1 MTNGWWRGAWGRCD
15 RWLHEGF
22 GDEDSPLFR
31 AVNGVIVALILVSI
45 VSVTLASV
53 SDLYQHYRLL
63 FDVSEALIVSLFTLE
78 YAINIYVAPDRKAY
92 VFGLWGAIDL
102 LAILPSILL
111 LFDLRALK
119 VTRVLRVMRFLRL
132 LRILR
137 VLKLAKLAARQY
149 DRSREKRLNTLK
161 LDLQIYLI
169 ALLSAVVIFS
179 TLEFYA
185 EEFVPNTQFTSIPA
199 AMWWCIVTITTT
211 GYGDM
216 SPATVSGRV
225 IAAATMLTGLALFG
239 LLMNV
244 VGKAMLSSLFGAA
257 DLETHDE
264 ALRRAEEVVAGRRR
278 RRAAGVADEAPLP
291 PPSDAA
297 CACGAV
303 LQATWRLC
311 PLCGRATEW
320 AEAETVPGPGGGA

>member
-1 MTNGWWRGAWGRCD
+1 M
-15 RWLHEGF
+15 
-22 GDEDSPLFR
+22 
-31 AVNGVIVALILVSI
+31 IVALILVSI

-53 SDLYQHYRLL
+53 SDLYQRYRLL
-63 FDVSEALIVSLFTLE
+63 FDVSEALVVSLFTLE

-216 SPATVSGRV
+216 SPATVLGTRGRGRHDV
-225 IAAATMLTGLALFG
+225 DGPGAVRPADERGRQG
-239 LLMNV
+239 DV
-244 VGKAMLSSLFGAA
+244 VV
-257 DLETHDE
+257 
-264 ALRRAEEVVAGRRR
+264 ALRGRRPRDTRRGAPARRGGRRR
-278 RRAAGVADEAPLP
+278 PTPPSHGRRHGRSAAGAAVGRRVRLRHGPAGDVA
-291 PPSDAA
+291 
-297 CACGAV
+297 AV
-303 LQATWRLC
+303 PALRS
-311 PLCGRATEW
+311 GDRA
-320 AEAETVPGPGGGA
+320 G